1 MVMNKQQNR
10 WTKIHWIY
18 SNIASLETPQ
28 QVRIP
33 ATTKYRVVI
42 AMESVRFIQ
51 ELASAAVRVW
61 QKNKY
66 AQQQQLQLW

>member
-1 MVMNKQQNR
+1 MVLNKQQIR

-28 QVRIP
+28 QVRIT

-42 AMESVRFIQ
+42 AMENVRFIQ
-51 ELASAAVRVW
+51 QLASAAVRLS
-61 QKNKY
+61 QKDKY
-66 AQQQQLQLW
+66 AQQQQL